1 MRQGKDTNMIFT
13 EMIGDLVMAL
23 FFAGIVVGNIVRAI
37 ALFKCLGKKE
47 CSNRNCHL
55 KVLCHRYREEITQ
68 EDVDSI
74 AEMLNQKRREL
85 AENDS

>member
-1 MRQGKDTNMIFT
+1 MIFT

-23 FFAGIVVGNIVRAI
+23 FFAGIVVGNIVRVI
-37 ALFKCLGKKE
+37 VLFKCLGKRE

-55 KVLCHRYREEITQ
+55 KVLCHRYREEITL

-74 AEMLNQKRREL
+74 AAMLNQKRREL